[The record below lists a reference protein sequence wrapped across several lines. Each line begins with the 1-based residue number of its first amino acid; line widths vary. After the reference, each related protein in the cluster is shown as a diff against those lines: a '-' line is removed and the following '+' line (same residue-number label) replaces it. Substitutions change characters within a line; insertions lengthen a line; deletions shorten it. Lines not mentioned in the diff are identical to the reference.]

1 MTASI
6 RRLMLKISLSSW
18 MFILVAIA
26 LVGYAAFGFEFYY
39 IGQEQRA
46 LLNSNLVF
54 TELDRQMLEARS
66 QYWTAEKMVEH
77 ADVLPANEV
86 RNSVRTFITLAR
98 NATSFDSTPQLN
110 PDFAVMKGYL
120 NQAQD
125 AIAGEK
131 TDIPALSKAL
141 NGVRPTLTKL
151 MLLSSQGRGR
161 EWENLAV
168 GFGSDF
174 KLLTLLL
181 VATAFIVGAI
191 GYLMAVTI
199 RRTFARILLINNAIA
214 EGNYGVHIPAVADRR
229 TDVGRLFAALRVFR
243 DQAVARAQLESE
255 AKTSENLNIE
265 RQRAIESE
273 ITKFRRHVLALVA
286 AVGSNMDQ
294 MQATAQQ
301 LSSTAEETTQRSG
314 SAAAA
319 SEEAATNV
327 RSVAAA
333 SEQLAASIAEINR
346 QVTDTSGMVDVATNG
361 ARDTNTAVD
370 ALSES
375 VSKIGEVVNLIRA
388 IADQTN
394 LLALNATIE
403 AARAGEAGRGFSIVA
418 SEVKSLASQTAKATE
433 DIAAQID
440 AIQLSM
446 QKSVQAIGRLTAT
459 MEDVN
464 AYTAVIA
471 ASVLQQ
477 GQATGEISRN
487 VQQASSETQKV
498 TVNITAVSAAVGQT
512 KNAAAM
518 VEQAATDVAAW
529 TDELRQTLNTFL
541 DKVAAA

>member
-1 MTASI
+1 
-6 RRLMLKISLSSW
+6 
-18 MFILVAIA
+18 
-26 LVGYAAFGFEFYY
+26 
-39 IGQEQRA
+39 
-46 LLNSNLVF
+46 
-54 TELDRQMLEARS
+54 
-66 QYWTAEKMVEH
+66 
-77 ADVLPANEV
+77 
-86 RNSVRTFITLAR
+86 
-98 NATSFDSTPQLN
+98 
-110 PDFAVMKGYL
+110 
-120 NQAQD
+120 
-125 AIAGEK
+125 
-131 TDIPALSKAL
+131 
-141 NGVRPTLTKL
+141 
-151 MLLSSQGRGR
+151 
-161 EWENLAV
+161 
-168 GFGSDF
+168 
-174 KLLTLLL
+174 
-181 VATAFIVGAI
+181 
-191 GYLMAVTI
+191 MAVTI

-214 EGNYGVHIPAVADRR
+214 EGNYGVNIPAVADRQ

-243 DQAVARAQLESE
+243 DQAIARAKLEGE
-255 AKTSENLNIE
+255 AKASESLSVE
-265 RQRAIESE
+265 RQRAIEAE

-319 SEEAATNV
+319 SEEAAANV

-346 QVTDTSGMVDVATNG
+346 QVTDTSGMVDAATTG
-361 ARDTNTAVD
+361 ARDTNMAVD

-433 DIAAQID
+433 EIAAQIA

-446 QKSVQAIGRLTAT
+446 QKSVQAIGTLTAT

-471 ASVLQQ
+471 SSVLQQ

-487 VQQASSETQKV
+487 VQQASAETQKV

-529 TDELRQTLNTFL
+529 TDELRQTLNAFL

>member
-46 LLNSNLVF
+46 LLNSNLIF

-66 QYWTAEKMVEH
+66 QYWTAAKMVEH
-77 ADVLPANEV
+77 ADVLPANEI
-86 RNSVRTFITLAR
+86 NDSVRTFITLAR
-98 NATSFDSTPQLN
+98 NATSFDSAQQLN

-120 NQAQD
+120 DQAQD
-125 AIAGEK
+125 AIAGDK

-141 NGVRPTLTKL
+141 DGVRPTLTKL
-151 MLLSSQGRGR
+151 MLLSSQGRAR

-174 KLLTLLL
+174 KLLTILLIT
-181 VATAFIVGAI
+181 TAFIVGSI

-214 EGNYGVHIPAVADRR
+214 EGNYGVNIPAVADRQ

-243 DQAVARAQLESE
+243 DQAIARAKLEGE
-255 AKTSENLNIE
+255 AKASESLSVE
-265 RQRAIESE
+265 RQRAIEAE

-319 SEEAATNV
+319 SEEAAANV

-346 QVTDTSGMVDVATNG
+346 QVTDTSGMVDAATTG
-361 ARDTNTAVD
+361 ARDTNMAVD

-433 DIAAQID
+433 EIAAQIA

-446 QKSVQAIGRLTAT
+446 QKSVQAIGTLTAT

-471 ASVLQQ
+471 SSVLQQ

-487 VQQASSETQKV
+487 VQQASAETQKV

-529 TDELRQTLNTFL
+529 TDELRQTLNAFL